1 MELEKKR
8 TIKLMIAFILAI
20 AVVLIEWYDI
30 DAITKH
36 LVYGLLFYIP
46 FGDFK

>member
-1 MELEKKR
+1 MEIEKIR
-8 TIKLMIAFILAI
+8 TIKFIITIILSI